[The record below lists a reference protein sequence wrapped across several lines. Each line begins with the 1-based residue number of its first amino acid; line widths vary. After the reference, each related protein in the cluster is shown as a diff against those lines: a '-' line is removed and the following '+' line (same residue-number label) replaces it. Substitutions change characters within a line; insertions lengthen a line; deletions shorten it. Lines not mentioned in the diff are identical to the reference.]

1 MKLFSESFPNQGV
14 IPAEY
19 AFAKI
24 DEKTRVKLSNN
35 KNPHLAWSDVPEGTQ
50 SFVVL
55 CVDATSPTDAADVNQ
70 TDREIPADLP
80 RADFAHWVLIN
91 IPADTRE
98 ILAGEYTQEVTP
110 KGKAGP
116 VIAGLKDSPIR
127 HGINDYSHWFAG
139 DHDMAGDYYGYDG
152 PCPPWNDSLV
162 HQYTFT
168 VYALDTVDL
177 PLPPDGKLNLASV
190 QRRMHEHILASASW
204 SGVYTLT
211 PRLATALAI

>member
-14 IPAEY
+14 IPEAY

-24 DEKTRVKLSNN
+24 DDKTRVKLSEN
-35 KNPHLAWSDVPEGTQ
+35 KNPQLAWSEVPDGAQ
-50 SFVVL
+50 SFVIL
-55 CVDATSPTDAADVNQ
+55 CVDASSPSARDDANQ

-91 IPADTRE
+91 IPAHTRE
-98 ILAGEYTQEVTP
+98 IAAGQFSSEVTP
-110 KGKAGP
+110 RGKAGP
-116 VIAGLKDSPIR
+116 VIAGLKDTPMR
-127 HGINDYSHWFAG
+127 HGINDYTHWFAG
-139 DHDMAGDYYGYDG
+139 DHDMEGDYYGYDG

-177 PLPPDGKLNLASV
+177 PMPPDGKLNIAYV
-190 QRRMHEHILASASW
+190 RRKMQEHVLASASW